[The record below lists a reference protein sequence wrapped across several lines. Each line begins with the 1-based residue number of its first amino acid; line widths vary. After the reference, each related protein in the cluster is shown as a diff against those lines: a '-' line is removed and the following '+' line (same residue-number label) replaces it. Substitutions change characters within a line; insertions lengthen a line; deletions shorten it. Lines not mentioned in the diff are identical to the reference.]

1 MKTLFIPAKVKYQ
14 LNKQKLISIS
24 KKLPKNL
31 AIVYSIQYENL
42 AKNVKEIFSQ
52 KHKITK
58 LAQVLGCTKL
68 NFSKNTQAILL
79 ITDGKF
85 HAVSLAYETKLPV
98 FIFENNNL
106 EKISEEDMKKFEA
119 RQKSAYLNFLNED
132 KIGILV
138 STKQR
143 QQNFKK
149 AIEFKKKTKNKKLY
163 LFLANNVNP
172 DEFQNFGLKIWVNT
186 ACPRLDMEGL
196 NIVNI
201 SRL

>member
-14 LNKQKLISIS
+14 LNKQKLILIS

-31 AIVYSIQYENL
+31 TIVYSIQYKDLTFEI
-42 AKNVKEIFSQ
+42 KEILQ
-52 KHKITK
+52 KDHKITK
-58 LAQVLGCTKL
+58 VLQVLGC
-68 NFSKNTQAILL
+68 SKINYPKDTEAILL

-138 STKQR
+138 STKPG
-143 QQNFKK
+143 QQNLKK
-149 AIEFKKKTKNKKLY
+149 AIEFKKKTKNY
-163 LFLANNVNP
+163 ISFLP
-172 DEFQNFGLKIWVNT
+172 T
-186 ACPRLDMEGL
+186 M
-196 NIVNI
+196 
-201 SRL
+201 

>member
-14 LNKQKLISIS
+14 LNKQKLILIS

-31 AIVYSIQYENL
+31 TIVYSIQYKDLTFEI
-42 AKNVKEIFSQ
+42 KEILQ
-52 KHKITK
+52 KDHKITK
-58 LAQVLGCTKL
+58 VLQVLGC
-68 NFSKNTQAILL
+68 SKINYPKDTEAILL

-138 STKQR
+138 STKPG
-143 QQNFKK
+143 QQNLKK